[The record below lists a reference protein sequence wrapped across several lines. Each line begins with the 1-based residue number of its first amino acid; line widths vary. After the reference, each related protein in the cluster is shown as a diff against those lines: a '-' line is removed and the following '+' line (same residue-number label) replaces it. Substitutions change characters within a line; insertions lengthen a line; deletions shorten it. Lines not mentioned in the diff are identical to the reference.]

1 MYNDDDIID
10 LRGKRVKKEDVEFRI
25 GRGTTVADEPQEKA
39 VSGLGASFISVAE
52 EESLKP
58 NDKVKIKFDK
68 FVNLIATH
76 AYEDIVQKHSEDDV
90 IISTD
95 LLADI
100 ANAHDE
106 EETDS
111 GHKVPL
117 IFVIG
122 IALGIALTYILFK
135 M

>member
-10 LRGKRVKKEDVEFRI
+10 LRGKRAKDEGVEFRI
-25 GRGTTVADEPQEKA
+25 GRGTTVNDKEENKVVGAM
-39 VSGLGASFISVAE
+39 GASSISVAE
-52 EESLKP
+52 EENLKP
-58 NDKVKIKFDK
+58 NDKVKLKFDK

-76 AYEDIVQKHSEDDV
+76 AYEDVVQKHADDDI

-106 EETDS
+106 EESDS

-117 IFVIG
+117 IFIIG
-122 IALGIALTYILFK
+122 IVLGVALTFILIK

>member
-1 MYNDDDIID
+1 MYNEDDIID
-10 LRGKRVKKEDVEFRI
+10 LRGKRVKNDEAEFRI
-25 GRGTTVADEPQEKA
+25 GRGTTVVDEPENKA
-39 VSGLGASFISVAE
+39 GGAVGASSISVAE
-52 EESLKP
+52 EANLRP

-76 AYEDIVQKHSEDDV
+76 AYEDIVQKHSDDDV

-106 EETDS
+106 DEPES

-117 IFVIG
+117 IFIIG
-122 IALGIALTYILFK
+122 LVLGVVLAYLLFK

>member
-1 MYNDDDIID
+1 MYKDDDIID
-10 LRGKRVKKEDVEFRI
+10 LRGKRLKDENVEFRI
-25 GRGTTVADEPQEKA
+25 GRETTIVGESENRVAKE
-39 VSGLGASFISVAE
+39 VGASSISVAE
-52 EESLKP
+52 EETSRV

-76 AYEDIVQKHSEDDV
+76 AYEDVVRKHADDDV

-106 EETDS
+106 EESDT
-111 GHKVPL
+111 GHKIPM
-117 IFVIG
+117 IFIIG

>member
-10 LRGKRVKKEDVEFRI
+10 LRGKRRNDEAAEFRI
-25 GRGTTVADEPQEKA
+25 GQRTTIADDSVNKA
-39 VSGLGASFISVAE
+39 VTAMGASSISVAE
-52 EESLKP
+52 ESSLRP

-68 FVNLIATH
+68 FVNLIASH
-76 AYEDIVQKHSEDDV
+76 AYEDIVAKHSDDDV

-122 IALGIALTYILFK
+122 IVLGIALTYILFK

>member
-10 LRGKRVKKEDVEFRI
+10 LRGKRRNDEGAEFRI
-25 GRGTTVADEPQEKA
+25 GQRTTIVDDPVDKA
-39 VSGLGASFISVAE
+39 VTAMGASSISVAE
-52 EESLKP
+52 ESSLRP

-68 FVNLIATH
+68 FVNLIASH
-76 AYEDIVQKHSEDDV
+76 AYEDIVAKHSDDDV

>member
-10 LRGKRVKKEDVEFRI
+10 LRGKRVKNEDAEFRI
-25 GRGTTVADEPQEKA
+25 GRGTTVIDEPQGKA
-39 VSGLGASFISVAE
+39 IGAMGASSISVAE

-76 AYEDIVQKHSEDDV
+76 AYEDIIRQHSDDDV

-106 EETDS
+106 EESDA
-111 GHKVPL
+111 GKKVPM
-117 IFVIG
+117 IFIIG
-122 IALGIALTYILFK
+122 IVLGVALTYILIK

>member
-10 LRGKRVKKEDVEFRI
+10 LRGKRVKDDNVEFRI
-25 GRGTTVADEPQEKA
+25 GRGTTIAAEPENR
-39 VSGLGASFISVAE
+39 VVRESGASSISVAE

-68 FVNLIATH
+68 FVNLIASH

-106 EETDS
+106 EEPES
-111 GHKVPL
+111 GHKVPM

-122 IALGIALTYILFK
+122 IALGIALTYMLFK

>member
-10 LRGKRVKKEDVEFRI
+10 LRGKRVKDDNVEFRI
-25 GRGTTVADEPQEKA
+25 GRGTTIAQESENK
-39 VSGLGASFISVAE
+39 VVKESGASSISVAE
-52 EESLKP
+52 EESLRP

-68 FVNLIATH
+68 FVNLIASH
-76 AYEDIVQKHSEDDV
+76 AYEDIVQKHSDDDV

-106 EETDS
+106 EEPES
-111 GHKVPL
+111 GHKVPM

>member
-1 MYNDDDIID
+1 MYKDDDIID
-10 LRGKRVKKEDVEFRI
+10 LRGKRVKDENVEFRI
-25 GRGTTVADEPQEKA
+25 GRGTTIVDEAGDKVEKDNE
-39 VSGLGASFISVAE
+39 ASLISVAE
-52 EESLKP
+52 EANLRP
-58 NDKVKIKFDK
+58 NDKVRIKFDK

-76 AYEDIVQKHSEDDV
+76 AYEDIVEKHSDEDV

-106 EETDS
+106 EEPQS

-117 IFVIG
+117 IFVVG
-122 IALGIALTYILFK
+122 IVLGIALTYILFK